1 MLQSRAMMKK
11 MITAALL
18 VLATLASGC
27 GGDKAPA
34 AHSGTQAPASAS
46 PTSRPAPSASAT
58 LTASKTPTVYL
69 LGGSSARESVITKAS
84 WTAQIKRLGGGTV
97 RTYDLGSLNQS
108 YARDTR
114 LVAAMPPGPA
124 LVLIG
129 VTVGRYTGSPADDT
143 AGLATYDPKAAL
155 AAAAGGEIQHR
166 YTVSKTPGA
175 TRQQTM
181 LPTSKK
187 LTLLNRWMTE
197 RYPLFRANYAYNA
210 GMLETLV
217 EECRRRGFHPVLL
230 VLPINLPLIGHA
242 FAAPMARYRAD
253 GRVLAARY
261 GIPFVDFVAQVGL
274 ANHDFYDLFHL
285 VEPGRIKWQARLSR
299 EVVALLDQYGMTK

>member
-1 MLQSRAMMKK
+1 VLQSRAMMKK

-34 AHSGTQAPASAS
+34 ARSGTQAPAS

-58 LTASKTPTVYL
+58 LTASKTPTIYL
-69 LGGSSARESVITKAS
+69 LGGSSARESVISKAS
-84 WTAQIKRLGGGTV
+84 WAAQIKRLGGGTV
-97 RTYDLGSLNQS
+97 RTYDLGSTNQS

-114 LVAAMPPGPA
+114 LVAAMPSGPA

-155 AAAAGGEIQHR
+155 AAAAGGEIQHQ
-166 YTVSKTPGA
+166 YTVSKTPGG
-175 TRQQTM
+175 TRQRTM

-187 LTLLNRWMTE
+187 LTLLNRWVTE
-197 RYPLFRANYAYNA
+197 RYPLFRAHYAYNA
-210 GMLETLV
+210 AKLAKLV
-217 EECRRRGFHPVLL
+217 EECRQRGFHPVLL
-230 VLPINLPLIGHA
+230 ALPVNLPLIGHA
-242 FAAPMARYRAD
+242 FDAPMARHRAD
-253 GRVLAARY
+253 GRALAARY
-261 GIPFVDFVAQVGL
+261 GILFVDFVAQVGL
-274 ANHDFYDLFHL
+274 TNHDFYDLFHL
-285 VEPGRIKWQARLSR
+285 VEPGRVKWQARLSR
-299 EVVALLDQYGMTK
+299 EVVALLGQYGMTKK

>member
-1 MLQSRAMMKK
+1 MKK

-34 AHSGTQAPASAS
+34 AHSGTQAP
-46 PTSRPAPSASAT
+46 ASAT

-187 LTLLNRWMTE
+187 LSLLNGWMTKC
-197 RYPLFRANYAYNA
+197 YPLFRANYAYNA
-210 GMLETLV
+210 RMLETLV
-217 EECRRRGFHPVLL
+217 EACRRRGFHPVLL

-253 GRVLAARY
+253 GRALAARN

-274 ANHDFYDLFHL
+274 TNYDFFDLFHL

-299 EVVALLDQYGMTK
+299 EVVALLDQYGMTKK